1 MGDFQI
7 LIADD
12 EALIARDLK
21 RFIESIG
28 YHVPATAFSGQEI
41 VDKALK
47 VHPDLVILDIDLQ
60 GEMDGIEAGRQI
72 RNALGTPLIYLT
84 GSWDPDTFIRAS
96 GTLPCAF
103 LSKPFDESEIQ
114 SAIHLAF
121 HRKLLN

>member
-1 MGDFQI
+1 MGDIQI
-7 LIADD
+7 LIAED

-28 YHVPATAFSGQEI
+28 YKVPATAFSGKEI

-47 VHPDLVILDIDLQ
+47 VHPNLVILDVNLQ
-60 GEMDGIEAGRQI
+60 GDMDGIEAGRQI

-84 GSWDPDTFIRAS
+84 GSWDSDTFIRAS
-96 GTLPCAF
+96 STLPCAF

-114 SAIHLAF
+114 SAILLACN
-121 HRKLLN
+121 RMPLN

>member
-1 MGDFQI
+1 MGDIQI
-7 LIADD
+7 LIAED

-21 RFIESIG
+21 RFLESIG
-28 YHVPATAFSGQEI
+28 YQVPATAFSGKEI

-47 VHPDLVILDIDLQ
+47 VHPNLVILDVNLKGDI
-60 GEMDGIEAGRQI
+60 DGIEAGRQI

-114 SAIHLAF
+114 SAILLACN
-121 HRKLLN
+121 RMPLN